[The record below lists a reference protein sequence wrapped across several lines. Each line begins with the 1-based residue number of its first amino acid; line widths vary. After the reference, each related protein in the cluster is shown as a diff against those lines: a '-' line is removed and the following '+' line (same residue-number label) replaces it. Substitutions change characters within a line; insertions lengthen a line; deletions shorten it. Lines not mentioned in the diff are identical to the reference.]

1 MLYWGKWFG
10 ALLGFLSGLGF
21 WGVLLGFFIGNIVDL
36 RLRTRNQH
44 FFSDQKNRQS
54 LFFCTTFQVMGHIT
68 KSKGRV
74 TETDIQLATTLMDR
88 MQLHGEARA
97 AAQAAFREGKEND
110 FPLRKKLQQLRGICL
125 GRVDLIKMFLEIQFQ
140 AAFSDGIL
148 HPNERQVL
156 YVISEELGIS
166 QRQFHQFLNMME
178 SGSQFGHKNWYQHA
192 TYSSSGRSSQN
203 GQAPTL
209 SDACKVLG
217 VNVNDNSATIKRAYR
232 KLMSENHPDK
242 LIAKGLPPEMMEIA
256 KEKTQKIQAAY
267 NFIKRE
273 KGFK

>member
-10 ALLGFLSGLGF
+10 ALLGLLSGLGF
-21 WGVLLGFFIGNIVDL
+21 WGVLLGFFVGNMVDAT
-36 RLRTRNQH
+36 LRTRNKN
-44 FFSDQKNRQS
+44 FFSDQKSRQA
-54 LFFCTTFQVMGHIT
+54 LFFCTTFQVMGHLT

-74 TETDIQLATTLMDR
+74 TEVDIQLATTLMDR

-97 AAQAAFREGKEND
+97 AAQAAFREGKQNG

-178 SGSQFGHKNWYQHA
+178 SGSQFGNTQWQQDR
-192 TYSSSGRSSQN
+192 TYSSSGRRSKS
-203 GQAPTL
+203 AETPTL
-209 SDACKVLG
+209 SDACRVLG
-217 VNVNDNSATIKRAYR
+217 VSPTDNSSTIKRAYR
-232 KLMSENHPDK
+232 KLMNENHPDK

-256 KEKTQKIQAAY
+256 KEKTQKIQTAY
-267 NFIKRE
+267 DFIKRE
-273 KGFK
+273 MGFK